1 MPQRTIPRPM
11 PPSIFR
17 RELRQLFVLALPLAA
32 AQAGTQLMNVVDV
45 AILGRVGAREL
56 GGAGLASAVFFA
68 VAIAGIGMTYGIDPM
83 ISQALGAGDAV
94 RARRLLWQGV
104 WLALIVSAAL
114 TVPLLFAPKLLPL
127 LRVKPDLI
135 EPATAFLIVRTT
147 GLAPM
152 LLFYVVRGYLQA
164 LHITRPMV
172 ISMLV
177 CNVVNFFGDLLFVF
191 GGEGL
196 PAWTGPM
203 RAIPAFGAAGAA
215 MVTVI
220 ATWIQL
226 AIVAA
231 AVRRVRVEAS
241 RRWNAADMMQA
252 MRVGLPIAIQLGA
265 EIGVFAFV
273 GMLAGRLGTFDLAA
287 HQLVLGL
294 ASFTYTAALGVA
306 AAGSVRVGL
315 AVGARDRHGTR
326 AAGFAAFTGGML
338 VMSCGALA
346 FALFP
351 RALARLLT
359 NQPGVIATA
368 IPLFLVA
375 AVFQLSD
382 GIQAVGSGV
391 LRGAGDTRFSFFANI
406 VSHWL
411 IGLPIALYLGF
422 RREMGIVGLWWGLC
436 VGLTLVA
443 ALLFV
448 RFNRLSSNEVVP
460 IGDTRRV

>member
-1 MPQRTIPRPM
+1 MTQ
-11 PPSIFR
+11 SIFR

-56 GGAGLASAVFFA
+56 GGAGLASAMFFT
-68 VAIAGIGMTYGIDPM
+68 VAITGMGVVFGIDPM
-83 ISQALGAGDAV
+83 ISQAIGANDHA

-104 WLALIVSAAL
+104 WLALVVSAIL

-127 LRVKPDLI
+127 LHVKRELI
-135 EPATAFLIVRTT
+135 EPATVFLIVRTT
-147 GLAPM
+147 GLAPL

-164 LHITRPMV
+164 LHVTRPMLYA
-172 ISMLV
+172 MLL
-177 CNVVNFFGDLLFVF
+177 CNVINFFGDLLFVF
-191 GGEGL
+191 GGEKL
-196 PAWTGPM
+196 PMWTGPL
-203 RAIPAFGAAGAA
+203 RAFPAFGAAGAA
-215 MVTVI
+215 MVTVL
-220 ATWIQL
+220 ATCIQL

-231 AVRRVRVEAS
+231 AVRRFPVEAS
-241 RRWNAADMMQA
+241 KRWNSADILQA
-252 MRVGLPIAIQLGA
+252 VRVGLPIAIQLGA

-306 AAGSVRVGL
+306 SAGSVRVGN
-315 AVGARDRHGTR
+315 AVGARDQPRTR
-326 AAGFAAFTGGML
+326 AAGRAAFTGGMI

-351 RALARLLT
+351 RGLARLLT

-391 LRGAGDTRFSFFANI
+391 LRGAGDTRFSFIANV

-411 IGLPIALYLGF
+411 IGFPIALYLGF

-448 RFNRLSSNEVVP
+448 RFNRLSSNEIVP
-460 IGDTRRV
+460 IGDTRLA

>member
-1 MPQRTIPRPM
+1 MT
-11 PPSIFR
+11 PSIFR

-56 GGAGLASAVFFA
+56 GGAGLASSLFFA
-68 VAIAGIGMTYGIDPM
+68 VAITGTGLVFGIDPM
-83 ISQALGAGDAV
+83 ISQALGANDPA

-104 WLALIVSAAL
+104 WLALVVSAVL
-114 TVPLLFAPKLLPL
+114 TIPLLFAPRLLPL
-127 LRVKPDLI
+127 LHVKPELI
-135 EPATAFLIVRTT
+135 EPATAFLLVRTT
-147 GLAPM
+147 GLAPL

-164 LHITRPMV
+164 LHITRPMIV
-172 ISMLV
+172 AMLT

-191 GGEGL
+191 GGERL
-196 PAWTGPM
+196 PMWTGPL

-215 MVTVI
+215 MVTVL
-220 ATWIQL
+220 ATWIEL
-226 AIVAA
+226 AIVAR
-231 AVRRVRVEAS
+231 AVRRVPIETS
-241 RRWNAADMMQA
+241 KRWNSADILQA
-252 MRVGLPIAIQLGA
+252 VRVGLPIAIQLGA

-273 GMLAGRLGTFDLAA
+273 GMLAGTLGTYDLAA

-294 ASFTYTAALGVA
+294 AAFTYTAALGVA
-306 AAGSVRVGL
+306 SAGSVRVGI
-315 AVGARDRHGTR
+315 AVGARDRERIR
-326 AAGFAAFTGGML
+326 AAGRAAFTGGL
-338 VMSCGALA
+338 IVMSCGALA

-391 LRGAGDTRFSFFANI
+391 LRGAGDTRFSFVANVI
-406 VSHWL
+406 SHWL

-436 VGLTLVA
+436 AGLTIVA
-443 ALLFV
+443 ALLYV
-448 RFNRLSSNEVVP
+448 RFNRLSANEIVP
-460 IGDTRRV
+460 IGDTRLA